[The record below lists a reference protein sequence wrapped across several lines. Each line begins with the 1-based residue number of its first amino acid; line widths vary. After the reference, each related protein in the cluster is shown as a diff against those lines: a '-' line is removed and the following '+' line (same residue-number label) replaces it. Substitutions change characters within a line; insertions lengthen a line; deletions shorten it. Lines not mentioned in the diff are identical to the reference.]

1 MTSSIDR
8 NTLER
13 HHAWVP
19 SDNAFQRKA
28 RLLQALWRERTN
40 LPVGDHNG
48 QPLGSRLAM
57 PFAEQSLANYLTD
70 GIRDVVRAEVVDST
84 ASAGKLFA
92 RPRIFNDLLSSQP
105 MCFNLFGELQRDLDL
120 ATRALQ
126 ALQPDLERVSAIRFE
141 YSPGRGDPVYTGDRS
156 AFDVFVEYESREGRS
171 SFLGI
176 EVKYHESLGDKPSS
190 HKPRYDELAERMGC
204 FDSAAAAGL
213 RARPLQQIWRDHLL
227 AGSLLQA
234 GDFERGRFV
243 FLYPSHNNRCA
254 AAIAA
259 YTSTLTDATTFA
271 AWTLESVVRAIASV
285 TDADWVRAFSERY
298 LGE

>member
-1 MTSSIDR
+1 
-8 NTLER
+8 
-13 HHAWVP
+13 
-19 SDNAFQRKA
+19 
-28 RLLQALWRERTN
+28 
-40 LPVGDHNG
+40 
-48 QPLGSRLAM
+48 M

-156 AFDVFVEYESREGRS
+156 AFDVFVEYESNDGRS

-176 EVKYHESLGDKPSS
+176 ELKYHESLGDRPSS
-190 HKPRYDELAERMGC
+190 HKPRYDELAGLMGC
-204 FDSAAAAGL
+204 FDSAASARL

-227 AGSLLQA
+227 AGSLLAA

-243 FLYPSHNNRCA
+243 FLYPSRNDRCA
-254 AAIAA
+254 AAIAD
-259 YTSTLTDATTFA
+259 YTSTLSDATTFA

-285 TDADWVRAFSERY
+285 TDAKWVRAFSERY
-298 LGE
+298 LGT